1 MSSGWVLRF
10 SLKCWSVDRCF
21 LKLQL
26 RQLSLIFLYVSLS
39 RFIFKWAFCISSK
52 ASFHVFSI
60 SNYDFCTSKNAF
72 HCVSCYVLVL
82 CHVMPSASNLH
93 FLLWKSITFA
103 PSALAQAKVSA
114 TLVSKLLWFS
124 SCMGN
129 GKCIT
134 CGCLSFCGF
143 SFCTG
148 NGKCINFGCSS
159 FRGFSFKTGND
170 EWNTF
175 RWGFR
180 ETKNLGPYFIEKK
193 TVKCCLCGGS
203 WLGKYCCIATC
214 RWLH

>member
-1 MSSGWVLRF
+1 MFSQSATMISALLKMPFTVYHVMSLCYVMLCPQPLTCISCF
-10 SLKCWSVDRCF
+10 EKASL
-21 LKLQL
+21 LLLQL
-26 RQLSLIFLYVSLS
+26 LHRQ
-39 RFIFKWAFCISSK
+39 KWVQ
-52 ASFHVFSI
+52 H
-60 SNYDFCTSKNAF
+60 
-72 HCVSCYVLVL
+72 
-82 CHVMPSASNLH
+82 
-93 FLLWKSITFA
+93 LW
-103 PSALAQAKVSA
+103 L
-114 TLVSKLLWFS
+114 SKLLWFS